1 MTTTVPAMEQTIQ
14 LLRQEVPGVKVMV
27 GGAVLTQEYADMI
40 GADFYAADAMGS
52 VRDRTI
58 GFSRSMKHPGR
69 DLLWAIWLA
78 RSELMFG
85 KAGLARLAASRVAV
99 FGVGGVGGA
108 VVEALA
114 RSGIGSLDLIDSDRV
129 SLSNLNRQLIALH
142 STMGQKKISAAAARA
157 RDINPQIKIEIFDC
171 FYLPETAD
179 QFDFTQYDYIVDAI
193 DTVAGKTE
201 LAVRAAR
208 ACVPILSSM
217 GFANKADPTRIQ
229 VCDIYKTKV
238 CPLAKAMRSNLRR
251 AGIEH
256 LKVVF
261 SDEEPHKQAGPGRDE
276 QGAKIIGSNAFVP
289 PVAGFVLAGEVI
301 KDLIGYRNGCE

>member
-1 MTTTVPAMEQTIQ
+1 MQEQYSRIQ
-14 LLRQEVPGVKVMV
+14 LLLG
-27 GGAVLTQEYADMI
+27 
-40 GADFYAADAMGS
+40 ADAMQKLRG
-52 VRDRTI
+52 
-58 GFSRSMKHPGR
+58 
-69 DLLWAIWLA
+69 
-78 RSELMFG
+78 
-85 KAGLARLAASRVAV
+85 SRVAV

-129 SLSNLNRQLIALH
+129 GLSNLNRQLIALH
-142 STMGQKKISAAAARA
+142 STMGQKKTAAAAARA

-289 PVAGFVLAGEVI
+289 PVAGFVLAGEVV